1 MDAILTTIGIDIHSQ
16 SRESGLMSLASLPTS
31 ADVDVHRHLSAAAA
45 ARLLGRWHAG
55 GPAYTALADA
65 VRAAV
70 LAGTLSPHTRLP
82 SERDL
87 ATALGVSRTTTAAAY
102 RRLRELGFARSRTGS
117 GTVVV
122 LPRENTR
129 RSTLRVPRAHGGD
142 APPAPTRATT
152 PIDLADLSQAT
163 SAAPSGLHAAYSRAL
178 ERLPAYLAEGGYEPY
193 GVDVLREAIAAR
205 HTARGTP
212 TTPDEILVTT
222 GGQHAIATL
231 AATLLGP
238 GDRAVVQSPTYYHAM
253 EAMRRAG
260 ARLVPVPVGRGARD
274 EAPGFDTELF
284 DSTLRQV
291 SPRLVYLVPDFHNP
305 TAYTLTPAER
315 ARVRDAAVRHR
326 VSVVGDETLTD
337 LDLDG
342 DPDATGPVAPPLAG
356 DGASPFVVTVGSASK
371 SFWGG
376 LRVGWV
382 RAHPDLVARL
392 MRTRQSADIATAVLE
407 QLTVVELLGDS
418 AAVLAERRRMLRAQR
433 DLLCGLLADAL
444 PSWRVHVPEG
454 GLSLWVDL
462 GAPVAHAFAA
472 AAAAE
477 GVLVNAGPTFTPDGS
492 STDRLRLTFSRP
504 PAELER
510 AVPRLSAAW
519 RRVTG

>member
-1 MDAILTTIGIDIHSQ
+1 
-16 SRESGLMSLASLPTS
+16 MSLAPART
-31 ADVDVHRHLSAAAA
+31 VDVHRHLSPAAA

-65 VRAAV
+65 LRAAV
-70 LAGTLSPHTRLP
+70 LAGTLAPHTRLP

-87 ATALGVSRTTTAAAY
+87 AAALGVSRTTTAAAY
-102 RRLRELGFARSRTGS
+102 GRLRELGFARSRTGS

-122 LPRENTR
+122 LPRASAR
-129 RSTLRVPRAHGGD
+129 RPADRAAGGD
-142 APPAPTRATT
+142 APPGPAPRTA

-178 ERLPAYLAEGGYEPY
+178 ERLPEYLSGGGYEPY
-193 GVDVLREAIAAR
+193 GLGVLREALADH
-205 HTARGTP
+205 HTRRGTP
-212 TTPDEILVTT
+212 TTPDEVLVTT
-222 GGQHAIATL
+222 GAQHAITTL
-231 AATLLGP
+231 ADTLLGA

-253 EAMRRAG
+253 ESLRRAG
-260 ARLVPVPVGRGARD
+260 ARLVPVPVGRGDRGARGGRD
-274 EAPGFDTELF
+274 HDAPGFDVDLF

-291 SPRLVYLVPDFHNP
+291 APRLVYLVPDFHNP
-305 TAYTLTPAER
+305 TAYTLTPEER
-315 ARVRDAAVRHR
+315 AGVRDAAARHR
-326 VSVVGDETLTD
+326 VTVVGDETLTD

-342 DPDATGPVAPPLAG
+342 DPDATGPVVEPLAG
-356 DGASPFVVTVGSASK
+356 DGTSPYVVTVGSASK

-392 MRTRQSADIATAVLE
+392 ARTRQSADIATAVLE
-407 QLTVVELLGDS
+407 QLTVVELLDDA
-418 AAVLAERRRMLRAQR
+418 AAVLAERRRTLRAQR
-433 DLLCGLLADAL
+433 DLLCGLLARAL
-444 PSWRVHVPEG
+444 PQWRVDVPEG

-462 GAPVAHAFAA
+462 GAPVAQALAA

-492 STDRLRLTFSRP
+492 AADRLRLTFSRP
-504 PAELER
+504 PEQLEH
-510 AVPRLSAAW
+510 AVARLSAAW
-519 RRVTG
+519 GRVAA